1 MVRRDLHEQN
11 RLSWNQATKAHNS
24 HKQDQARF
32 LRHGGSTLYSEEIE
46 LLGDIRG
53 LSMVHLQ
60 CNAGQD
66 TLSLARL
73 GATVTAVDISDEAI
87 AFARQLADDSGISAT
102 FIRMDIYDW
111 LEQTARGS
119 QRFDLVFCSYG
130 ALCWLSDLGL
140 WAKGIA
146 GILSPRGRLVC
157 VEFHPFFMVFD
168 DQDWTP
174 KYSYFGENQAMT
186 WPEGIGDYV
195 AASGEALAPSGYLAG
210 VDGFHNPCPCHEF
223 QWTLADI
230 VTALLEAGLVITAL
244 KEYPYSNGAK
254 LCQGMRETPGKRMMP
269 PERLPSLPLMFG
281 IVAQKPGS
289 SES

>member
-11 RLSWNQATKAHNS
+11 RLSWNQATRAHNS

-32 LRHGGSTLYSEEIE
+32 LREGGSTLFPEEIE

-53 LSMVHLQ
+53 LSLLHLQ

-73 GATVTAVDISDEAI
+73 GAVVTGVDISDEAI
-87 AFARQLADDSGISAT
+87 AFAGQLADDSGIPAT

-111 LEQTARGS
+111 LEQTAPGS
-119 QRFDLVFCSYG
+119 QRFDIVFCSYG
-130 ALCWLSDLGL
+130 ALCWLSDLRL

-146 GILSPRGRLVC
+146 DILKPKGCFVC
-157 VEFHPFFMVFD
+157 VEFHPFSMVFD

-174 KYSYFGENQAMT
+174 KYPYFGENQASS

-195 AASGEALAPSGYLAG
+195 AASGEALTPSGYLAG
-210 VDGFHNPCPCHEF
+210 VQDFQNSCPCHEF

-230 VTALLEAGLVITAL
+230 VTALLEAGLAITTL

-254 LCQGMRETPGKRMMP
+254 LCQGMRETPGKRMIQ

-281 IVAQKPGS
+281 IVAQKPES
-289 SES
+289 SVP